1 LAENRSGGSPRVPA
15 FQLLMLDIDGT
26 LVPEDKVV
34 PPGVVTAIHAAQA
47 HGIRVC
53 LATGRQWTSAR
64 RFVDIVQAD
73 PPVIAYN
80 GALVYD
86 FQSDRTL
93 WIRRL
98 SLEEALRV
106 LPVLRRF
113 PETSPLVFVRSQVF
127 AERLTPFVEL
137 YGRRDARPVEIVPDL
152 EQLLSEPPMKFL
164 IVGDPPDLERLSHA
178 LAALPGPP
186 VNQVKS
192 QREYLEILPPGI
204 DKGVALR
211 ELAKAIDVPLAR
223 IIAVGD
229 NMNDLTMIQ
238 TAGWGV
244 AVEGGPA
251 ALLAAAKETC
261 PPPEQE
267 GVRVLIERMFL
278 HPGIPRTPPDPKR

>member
-1 LAENRSGGSPRVPA
+1 MAEDGSGGSPRVPA

-34 PPGVVTAIHAAQA
+34 PPRVLTAIHAVQAQ
-47 HGIRVC
+47 GIRVC

-64 RFVDIVQAD
+64 HFVDIVQAD

-86 FQSDRTL
+86 FRSDHTL

-98 SLEEALRV
+98 SLDDAFRV
-106 LPVLRRF
+106 LPVLRQF
-113 PETSPLVFVRSQVF
+113 PETSPLVFVRNKVF

-137 YGRRDARPVEIVPDL
+137 YGRRDARPVEIVRDL
-152 EQLLSEPPMKFL
+152 AQLLNEPPMKFL
-164 IVGDPPDLERLSHA
+164 IVGDPPDLERLGRA

-211 ELAKAIDVPLAR
+211 ELARAIDIPLGR
-223 IIAVGD
+223 VVAVGD

-251 ALLAAAKETC
+251 PLLAAAKETC

>member
-1 LAENRSGGSPRVPA
+1 MPA

-106 LPVLRRF
+106 LPVLRQF
-113 PETSPLVFVRSQVF
+113 PETSPLVFVHNKVF

-186 VNQVKS
+186 INQVKS

-251 ALLAAAKETC
+251 PLLAAAKETC

-267 GVRVLIERMFL
+267 GVRVLIERLFL

>member
-1 LAENRSGGSPRVPA
+1 VPA

-106 LPVLRRF
+106 LPVLRQF
-113 PETSPLVFVRSQVF
+113 PETSPLVFVHNKVF

-137 YGRRDARPVEIVPDL
+137 YGSRDALPVEIVPDL
-152 EQLLSEPPMKFL
+152 AQLFTEPPMKFL
-164 IVGDPPDLERLSHA
+164 IVGDPPDLERLSRA

-211 ELAKAIDVPLAR
+211 ELARAIDIPLGR
-223 IIAVGD
+223 VVAVGD

-251 ALLAAAKETC
+251 ALLAAARETC

-267 GVRVLIERMFL
+267 GVRVLIERLFL
-278 HPGIPRTPPDPKR
+278 HTGISQTPPDANR